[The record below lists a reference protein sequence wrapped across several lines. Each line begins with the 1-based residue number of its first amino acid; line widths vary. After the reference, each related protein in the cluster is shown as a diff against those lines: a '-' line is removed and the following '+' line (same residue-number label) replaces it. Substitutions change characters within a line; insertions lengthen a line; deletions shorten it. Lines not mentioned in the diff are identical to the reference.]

1 MFSKIIFS
9 LALIM
14 MTSVV
19 SAQENQHNSQHSH
32 SHTNTHINSSKQD
45 QAQSQDQ
52 TKRSHQHHQK
62 PHQSAHSSHKKKP
75 MTPLPLTVNSGRV
88 IAVPKGIQETTVIA
102 HLKNKS
108 NKDIKLN
115 SVHCEL
121 AGHGMLM
128 ITTKSKKG
136 LMGMKTVPF
145 LTVPANGVL
154 ELKTDGDHL
163 MLSKLKRQLRVGEVL
178 KITIGATDGRTV
190 SFKALVKKP

>member
-19 SAQENQHNSQHSH
+19 NAQESQHNGQHSY
-32 SHTNTHINSSKQD
+32 SHTNTHKNNSGQD
-45 QAQSQDQ
+45 KTQSQDH
-52 TKRSHQHHQK
+52 TKHNHQHHQK
-62 PHQSAHSSHKKKP
+62 KP
-75 MTPLPLTVNSGRV
+75 TTPLPLTVKSGRV

-102 HLKNKS
+102 RLKNKS

-136 LMGMKTVPF
+136 LMGMKMVPS

-163 MLSKLKRQLRVGEVL
+163 MLSKLKRQLRVGEIL
-178 KITIGATDGRTV
+178 KITIGSTDGRKI